1 MATGTGVKTMK
12 FNIGGNAANR
22 EPGVK
27 EYAGKVP
34 RDGSYR
40 VKLKFALI
48 IKNSNGDPMI
58 TGLAEINEKKGS
70 SQAQYNGYGVWFQ
83 QNITDQGA
91 GYVNSLLEAWTDG
104 SETAKQEIKEAFWEE
119 GPKVK
124 QGDKPFKGQPAMHIK
139 RIGDVVINSPE
150 SKIEFIIVGKY
161 ENKSY
166 GEQLRAQGYAPLAV
180 VEGQFGGD
188 DSDDEDED
196 EDETP
201 VKVAK
206 KAPVKKKPVK
216 KAPVADDEDDDEVSS
231 EPTDY
236 DEDEEPEKVAKAKA
250 KKAAETEGTDDDE
263 DEDQEDT
270 SDDDD
275 ETEPPF

>member
-70 SQAQYNGYGVWFQ
+70 SQAQYNGYGIWFQ

-188 DSDDEDED
+188 DSDDEDD
-196 EDETP
+196 EDEAP
-201 VKVAK
+201 VTVAK

-250 KKAAETEGTDDDE
+250 KKAAETEEADDDE
-263 DEDQEDT
+263 DEDQDDT